1 MSLDMLL
8 HLPVLP
14 LLLLWK
20 KGMMILTLVTKHFDL
35 AVLNA
40 VKEKDITRFSKKAFY
55 LGIPRS

>member
-1 MSLDMLL
+1 MLL